1 MSNGK
6 EETFNN
12 AGVVTVLDYNDSQA
26 PPGSYRRSG
35 FFGRVKN
42 LISPLKHEPKRKERL
57 IEGAKTGNLEMVKD
71 ALDDGADINKS
82 RNNDDKTPLYAAS
95 EKGHLEV
102 VRELLARGAAVD
114 AAIYGG
120 WTPLLVAIL
129 KGHLEVVKA
138 LLARGASV
146 DAAMNDGATPLYV
159 ASQMGHLDVVRELLE
174 RGAAVDAAYDG
185 DYTPLLIASAYGHFE
200 IVSELL
206 AAGAKVSKKI
216 LTVAI
221 NPEIKALLEKAL
233 LEERPPRWAS
243 PRSTNPP
250 PTIGGR
256 RRRYTYTK
264 RTKRKSN
271 TRKNR
276 RSYV

>member
-1 MSNGK
+1 MSNG
-6 EETFNN
+6 FNN
-12 AGVVTVLDYNDSQA
+12 AEVKLLDKA
-26 PPGSYRRSG
+26 PPGSQVPPGSHARGGILGSVLNV
-35 FFGRVKN
+35 F
-42 LISPLKHEPKRKERL
+42 SPLNHAPKRKERL

-129 KGHLEVVKA
+129 KGHLEIVRE

-146 DAAMNDGATPLYV
+146 DAAMNGGATPLYV
-159 ASQMGHLDVVRELLE
+159 ASQMGHLEVVRELLE

-221 NPEIKALLEKAL
+221 NPEIKALLKEG
-233 LEERPPRWAS
+233 PPRWAS

-250 PTIGGR
+250 PAIGGR
-256 RRRYTYTK
+256 RRRRYTHTK
-264 RTKRKSN
+264 RTKRKTN
-271 TRKNR
+271 TRKK
-276 RSYV
+276 